1 MLSQLSVKNL
11 AVVEKLDLSFESGMS
26 AVTGETGAGKSIL
39 LQALSLALGVRSD
52 SNLVRHGKDKAEV
65 SAAFSVDQHSAVQA
79 FLTDQSLEDEGE
91 CILRRVITS
100 DGRSKAFV
108 NGSSVPLSVVRSLG
122 DLLIDIHGQNEH
134 QLLLRPDQQLQLL
147 DGYAQLE
154 ADKKALNQV
163 VKDYQSLAEKI
174 EQLTNNQAMIEQQ
187 QALYSHQ
194 LEELDGAV
202 LDQQELNTI
211 EAEFK
216 VSANAQAITEKASMV
231 LAQLEVE
238 TGANAQLLSLS
249 ATLLEALE
257 MDEKLQPS
265 VELVNSAQ
273 VQTQE
278 AIYELTQY
286 LSNLSINEQSAHDME
301 ARISEL
307 YDLGR
312 KHHCQIEE
320 LLSVRNQIE
329 QQLLE
334 IGGGASS
341 LAQMNQQLL
350 EIAQQYQLKAQA
362 LSKARTDKALEL
374 SNSVTDIMQVL
385 GMPGS
390 EFSVALNQKSDGVH
404 LNGNERVEFL
414 VKTNMGQD
422 YKALKKVASGGEL
435 SRISLAISVVSSDS
449 EYTPTLIFDEVDVG
463 ISGAVA
469 EVVGKKL
476 QDLAQHYQIICIT
489 HLAQVASFGH
499 QHLQVRKKQHE
510 EGVQTTVA
518 QLSMDERIEEVA
530 RILGGATITEQAKLT
545 AKEMIFS
552 SKP

>member
-1 MLSQLSVKNL
+1 MSVKNL